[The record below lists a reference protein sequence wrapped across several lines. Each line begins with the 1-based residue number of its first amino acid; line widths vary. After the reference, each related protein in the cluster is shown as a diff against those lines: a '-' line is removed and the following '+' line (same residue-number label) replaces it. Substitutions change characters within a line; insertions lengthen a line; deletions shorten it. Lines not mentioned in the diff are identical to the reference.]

1 MGMVSMKRFKDV
13 KLGVKLIF
21 SFLAVGVIPLGV
33 LGLISINLSTKA
45 LEYAAFNQLEAV
57 REIKKFQLESFFQE
71 RLGDI
76 KVLANNPFTKDAV
89 QALGQ
94 AFDSAGGAESNR
106 FIGKTGEIYDAPNSY
121 KQVHDLYFKIFKHYM
136 EEYGYYDI
144 FLLDPVHGDTYF
156 TVTKEAD
163 FGQRAQGIDS
173 SLRDVWQA
181 AKNDKISIS
190 DMRTYAPSANAPAQ
204 FLAAPIKENGRIIG
218 VLAFQL
224 SIDAINKI
232 MTERSGMGETGESYL
247 VGPDKLMRSDS
258 YLDPD
263 NHTVTA
269 SFADPVK
276 GKVDTQASRDVISG
290 KTGKEII
297 IDYNGNPVLSAYTPI
312 KVGDTN
318 WGLLVE
324 IDQAEAFSAIWSIK
338 IDIAVIALIAGVL
351 IVLIAVLIARSITIP
366 IKKGVNMAQ
375 KMSEGDLTQRLDID
389 QEDEIGILAQALNM
403 MCSNLGQMFHDII
416 TDTQR
421 LNTASTA
428 LSGISEQISSNAE
441 TTAGKSTNVASA
453 AQAMNENITR
463 VAASTEDITSNIQM
477 IVSATE
483 EMTATIQELSQNT
496 ATGNETTTR
505 AVEKAQTVLEKVD
518 ALGAAA
524 RDINKVS
531 DTISE
536 ISDQTNL
543 LALNATIEA
552 ARAGEAGKGFA
563 VVAGEIKALAQQT
576 AQATE
581 EISSKVSGVQATT
594 TDSVDAIKSIVEII
608 NEINSIVSSVA
619 VAIEEQSATTQEI
632 ADNVS
637 HAAQGLDSVN
647 DSVNQTAGAAGEV
660 ANDIIDVSKSTDEMK
675 TGSQKV
681 MTSAGELSTLAGELK
696 EMMER
701 FKL

>member
-1 MGMVSMKRFKDV
+1 MGMVLMKRFKDI
-13 KLGVKLIF
+13 KLGIKLIY
-21 SFLAVGVIPLGV
+21 SFLAVGIIPLGV

-45 LEYAAFNQLEAV
+45 LEHAAFNQLEAV
-57 REIKKFQLESFFQE
+57 REIKKFQIESFFQE
-71 RLGDI
+71 RISDI
-76 KVLANNPFTKDAV
+76 KVLANNPFTKHAAQDLA
-89 QALGQ
+89 Q
-94 AFDSAGGAESNR
+94 AFNSAGGVQSNR
-106 FIGKTGEIYDAPNSY
+106 FVGKTNEVYDAPDSY
-121 KQVHDLYFKIFKHYM
+121 RKVHDRYFKIFKQYM

-156 TVTKEAD
+156 TVTKEDD
-163 FGQRAQGIDS
+163 FGRRAQGIDS

-181 AKNDKISIS
+181 AKDDKISIS

-204 FLAAPIKENGRIIG
+204 FLAAPIKENGNTIG
-218 VLAFQL
+218 ILAFQL

-232 MTERSGMGETGESYL
+232 MTERSGMGDTGESYL

-263 NHTVTA
+263 SHTVAA

-276 GKVDTQASRDVISG
+276 GKVDTQASRDVLSG
-290 KTGKEII
+290 NTNKEII
-297 IDYNGNPVLSAYTPI
+297 IDYNGNTVLSAYTPI

-338 IDIAVIALIAGVL
+338 IDIAVIAAIAGAL
-351 IVLIAVLIARSITIP
+351 IVLIAVLLARSITVP
-366 IKKGVNMAQ
+366 IKKGVDMAQ
-375 KMSEGDLTQRLDID
+375 KMSKGDLTQRLDIA
-389 QEDEIGILAQALNM
+389 QEDEIGVLAKALNLM
-403 MCSNLGQMFHDII
+403 SSNLQQMFNDIM
-416 TDTQR
+416 TETQT
-421 LNTASTA
+421 LNTASTE
-428 LSGISEQISSNAE
+428 LSSISEQISLNAE

-453 AQAMNENITR
+453 AQAMNDNITR
-463 VAASTEDITSNIQM
+463 VATSTENITSNIQM

-483 EMTATIQELSQNT
+483 EMTATIQELSHNT
-496 ATGNETTTR
+496 ATGNETTSQ
-505 AVEKAQTVLEKVD
+505 AVEKANIVLEKVD

-524 RDINKVS
+524 QDINKVS

-536 ISDQTNL
+536 ISEQTNL

-552 ARAGEAGKGFA
+552 ARAGDAGKGFA

-581 EISSKVSGVQATT
+581 EISAKVSGVQATT
-594 TDSVDAIKSIVEII
+594 TDSVDAIKTIVEII

-647 DSVNQTAGAAGEV
+647 ESVNQTSSVAAEV
-660 ANDIIDVSKSTDEMK
+660 ASDISDVSKSTDEMK

-696 EMMER
+696 QMMER
-701 FKL
+701 FKI

>member
-1 MGMVSMKRFKDV
+1 MGVVSMKRFKDI
-13 KLGVKLIF
+13 KLGFKLIF
-21 SFLAVGVIPLGV
+21 SFLIVGVIPLGV

-45 LEYAAFNQLEAV
+45 LEHAAFNELEAV

-71 RLGDI
+71 RIGDI
-76 KVLANNPFTKDAV
+76 KVLANNPFTKRAAQD
-89 QALGQ
+89 LSQ
-94 AFDSAGGAESNR
+94 AFNAAGGVQSKR
-106 FIGKTGEIYDAPNSY
+106 FVGKTNEVYDAPDSY
-121 KQVHDLYFKIFKHYM
+121 KKVHDRYFKVFKHYM

-144 FLLDPVHGDTYF
+144 FLLDPVYGDTYF

-204 FLAAPIKENGRIIG
+204 FLAAPIKENGRTIG
-218 VLAFQL
+218 ILAFQL

-232 MTERSGMGETGESYL
+232 MTERSGMGKTGESYL

-263 NHTVTA
+263 NHTVAA

-290 KTGKEII
+290 KTNKKII
-297 IDYNGNPVLSAYTPI
+297 IDYNDNPVLSAYTPI
-312 KVGDTN
+312 KVGDTH
-318 WGLLVE
+318 WGLVVE

-338 IDIAVIALIAGVL
+338 LNIAVIALISVVL
-351 IVLIAVLIARSITIP
+351 IVLIAVLIARSITVP
-366 IKKGVNMAQ
+366 IKKGVDMAQ
-375 KMSEGDLTQRLDID
+375 KMSEGDLTQHIDIT

-403 MCSNLGQMFHDII
+403 MSANLQQMFNDII
-416 TDTQR
+416 SDTQT

-428 LSGISEQISSNAE
+428 LSDISEQISANAE

-453 AQAMNENITR
+453 AQAMNDNITR
-463 VAASTEDITSNIQM
+463 VASSTENITSNIQM

-483 EMTATIQELSQNT
+483 EMTATIQELSHNT
-496 ATGNETTTR
+496 VSGNETTTQ

-524 RDINKVS
+524 QDINKVS

-581 EISSKVSGVQATT
+581 EISTKVSGVQATT
-594 TDSVDAIKSIVEII
+594 TDSVNAIKAIVEII
-608 NEINSIVSSVA
+608 NEINAIVSSVA

-647 DSVNQTAGAAGEV
+647 DSVNQTAHAAGEV
-660 ANDIIDVSKSTDEMK
+660 ANDISEVSTSTDEMK

-696 EMMER
+696 QMMER
-701 FKL
+701 FKI